1 MRTMPIARTMLTT
14 PPMPNNDNGCDVSDY
29 QAISL
34 LFRTM
39 ADVDALIEQTKTR
52 DIKIVLDLVINHSSD
67 EHAWFQ

>member
-14 PPMPNNDNGCDVSDY
+14 PPMPNNDNGYDVSDY
-29 QAISL
+29 QAISP
-34 LFRTM
+34 LFGTM